1 MIRAT
6 LSLKYLLLAAL
17 VAAGGHALAAP
28 DQRRAEIPRGFDP
41 EPQLAAIYQQIGRL
55 RMNDALRMTDD
66 LIAQA
71 PNFRLAHLIRGD
83 LLLARAGPIKTFG
96 AAPGAPADKIAD
108 LREEALSRLKA
119 YRERPPEGK
128 VPRYLL
134 QMRPDQKTALV
145 VDTKRSRLYVYRNDN
160 GRPQFVADF
169 YVSQGK
175 NGIFK
180 MTEGDQRTPIG
191 VYTITDN
198 VPGYKLIDFY
208 GKGALPLNYPNDWDK
223 LHGRGGSGIWLHGVP
238 SDTFSRPPRSSDG
251 CVVLANADLKKLS
264 RLVQV
269 GATPVVISE
278 TVEWLSL
285 DDWHGERQSLQKAI
299 ENWRVDWESMDFVRF
314 AGHYSRSFKN
324 DAGNLEPW
332 LNNRRELMRSKQWAK
347 VNVKNISMFR
357 YPGGDEMVMVE
368 FMQSF
373 ASNDLQS
380 QLKKRQY
387 WRKENNVWR
396 IAYEGN
402 LPA

>member
-1 MIRAT
+1 MHLLPILHIT
-6 LSLKYLLLAAL
+6 LIT
-17 VAAGGHALAAP
+17 VALAASGSVHAAQ
-28 DQRRAEIPRGFDP
+28 QRRAEIPRGFDP
-41 EPQLAAIYQQIGRL
+41 EPQLAKIYQEIGRM
-55 RMNDALRMTDD
+55 RMNDALRLTDE

-83 LLLARAGPIKTFG
+83 LLLARAHPVKTFG
-96 AAPGAPADKIAD
+96 AAPAAPADKIAD

-119 YRERPPEGK
+119 YRERPPANK

-134 QMRPDQKTALV
+134 QLRPDQKTALV
-145 VDTKRSRLYVYRNDN
+145 VDTKRSRLYVYRNNN
-160 GRPQFVADF
+160 GQPQFVADF

-251 CVVLANADLKKLS
+251 CVVLANADLRKLA

-285 DDWHGERQSLQKAI
+285 DDWHGERQSLSKAI
-299 ENWRVDWESMDFVRF
+299 EKWRTDWESLDFVRY
-314 AGHYSRSFKN
+314 AGHYSRGFKN
-324 DAGNLEPW
+324 DSGNLEAW
-332 LNNRRELMRSKQWAK
+332 LNARRELMRGKQWTK
-347 VNVKNISMFR
+347 VGVKNISMFR
-357 YPGGDEMVMVE
+357 YPGAEEMVMIE
-368 FMQSF
+368 FVQSF
-373 ASNDLQS
+373 ASNDLNT

-387 WRKENNVWR
+387 WRKENGVWR

-402 LPA
+402 LAS